1 MTEAQFNRYNNLH
14 IFAKEWRGYKIVNN
28 AVDLTTFRNTMQTEE
43 YIIIKCINTV
53 EYREVYIYLIEP
65 GSKYAK
71 TTQEIKKILNKV
83 KFVVDKSNSSGN
95 KSKTAD
101 VIFVTYQPFNIY
113 GKKAIA
119 SADFKHLR
127 IFTYLHEIFDMIL
140 PNGPLCYPHR
150 IMTRSEILNLCNNEL
165 YCYIENLPKIYDEDP
180 QCIWIGAKGG
190 DVIEIKISSD
200 ISGTVYQYRTVI
212 PRNGRII
219 YAKNLEKKEP
229 EPEEIE
235 EPPEDIGETILD
247 IDDDDDEQTDT
258 DE

>member
-14 IFAKEWRGYKIVNN
+14 IFAKEWRKYKVVSN
-28 AVDLTTFRNTMQTEE
+28 AVDLSTFRNTMQTEE
-43 YIIIKCINTV
+43 YIVIKCVNTA
-53 EYREVYIYLIEP
+53 ELREVFIYLIEP
-65 GSKYAK
+65 ESKYAK

-83 KFVVDKSNSSGN
+83 KGTMDKNRS
-95 KSKTAD
+95 AD

-119 SADFKHLR
+119 SSEFIHLN
-127 IFTYLHEIFDMIL
+127 IYTYLHEIFDMIL

-150 IMTRSEILNLCNNEL
+150 IMSRSEVLNLCNNEL
-165 YCYIENLPKIYDEDP
+165 YCYVENLPKIYDEDP

-190 DVIEIKISSD
+190 NVIEIKMSSD
-200 ISGTVYQYRTVI
+200 ISGTTYQYRTVI
-212 PRNGRII
+212 PKNGRII
-219 YAKNLEKKEP
+219 YAKNLEKKV

-235 EPPEDIGETILD
+235 DTEPEEDPILD
-247 IDDDDDEQTDT
+247 IDDNDDDDSVDH